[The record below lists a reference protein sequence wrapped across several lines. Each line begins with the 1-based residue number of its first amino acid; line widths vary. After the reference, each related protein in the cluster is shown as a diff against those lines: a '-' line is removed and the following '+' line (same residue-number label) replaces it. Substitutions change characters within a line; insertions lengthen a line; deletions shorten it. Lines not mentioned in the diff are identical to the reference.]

1 MSRAKDLA
9 TMIFRCSAGYH
20 RKAPAC
26 EHGALTRQGRLCSD
40 GRVAGVMKTIAA
52 RVCGGVLAAAMI
64 ASCNGDDVGNCA
76 AVYPQGQW
84 CWERVTRNSC
94 DLHDGQ
100 FSSKSCFELG
110 YGCPDVQQF
119 EAPEVCTQRCGDANL
134 HLASCGITAFID
146 CSGSAPLGYT
156 SCVTACA
163 RTKACE
169 ELQSDPLAVCNA
181 FCAEFDAGLPD
192 RP

>member
-1 MSRAKDLA
+1 M
-9 TMIFRCSAGYH
+9 G
-20 RKAPAC
+20 
-26 EHGALTRQGRLCSD
+26 
-40 GRVAGVMKTIAA
+40 TISA
-52 RVCGGVLAAAMI
+52 RVFGVLAAATI
-64 ASCNGDDVGNCA
+64 ASCNGNDVGNCA
-76 AVYPQGQW
+76 AVYPQFRF
-84 CWERVTRNSC
+84 CWEGVTRNSC

-119 EAPEVCTQRCGDANL
+119 QAPQVCVQRCSDANV
-134 HLASCGITAFID
+134 HLMGCSVGPID
-146 CSGSAPLGYT
+146 CSASASLGYT

>member
-1 MSRAKDLA
+1 M
-9 TMIFRCSAGYH
+9 G
-20 RKAPAC
+20 
-26 EHGALTRQGRLCSD
+26 
-40 GRVAGVMKTIAA
+40 TISA
-52 RVCGGVLAAAMI
+52 RVFGVLLAAATI
-64 ASCNGDDVGNCA
+64 ASCNGNDIGNCA
-76 AVYPQGQW
+76 AVYPQFRF
-84 CWERVTRNSC
+84 CWEGVTRDSC

-134 HLASCGITAFID
+134 QLASCGITAFID